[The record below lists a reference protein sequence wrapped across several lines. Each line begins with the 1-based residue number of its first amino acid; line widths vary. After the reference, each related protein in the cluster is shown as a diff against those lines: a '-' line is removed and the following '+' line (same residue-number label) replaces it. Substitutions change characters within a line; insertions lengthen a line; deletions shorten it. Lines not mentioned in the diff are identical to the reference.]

1 MGFAQPKL
9 SVEKEK
15 PLTRNDRMKGMEYS
29 SLDRLGRQF
38 IKPFSERLLSLTS
51 ANAPTNSVDSLT
63 APDWLKSRR
72 YVQQNN
78 APSPK
83 TRGRELYH
91 LATDLVNSAVSNLMP
106 GPMEDVKWA
115 EIK

>member
-1 MGFAQPKL
+1 
-9 SVEKEK
+9 
-15 PLTRNDRMKGMEYS
+15 MEYS
-29 SLDRLGRQF
+29 SLDRLGRQL
-38 IKPFSERLLSLTS
+38 IKTSSHQTSDKETGRLLSLTS

-63 APDWLKSRR
+63 APDWLKPRR

-83 TRGRELYH
+83 AKGRGVYH

-106 GPMEDVKWA
+106 GPIEDVKWA